1 MTANARS
8 PAVPRPATVRR
19 AYDVCVIGSQLG
31 GVAAGALLARRGYR
45 VLHVD
50 PDGHGTGYEEGG
62 WRIPWGPAIVPALRA
77 LPAAEAILVE
87 LGLATDAVR
96 LLESA
101 RPCLQVLLPRHR
113 VDLSAARAERS
124 AELRREWPGD
134 AAGLEAG
141 LADAR
146 AAFDAEQPF
155 LASFPPLPPRGLGER
170 WRLHRARK
178 LSTLGAGR
186 EALPLAD
193 LGDHP
198 LAAALRAAWPFLAF
212 LDGPPSPFGLAR
224 VLGGALQGSL
234 RPAGGEAAVAALLR
248 RRIAESRGELLGG
261 EGEPAPVS
269 GLELEGGKAA
279 TLKVKGGE
287 SRYAARAFV
296 FAGDATALGTLVG
309 DPERLRKWLEPA
321 APVGRL
327 RSLAWVVRGNALPA
341 PLGDL
346 SLAVPADGIPVLL
359 QVLPALRSGP
369 KGHESSPGEKVLVA
383 ATPARGVGEADPEA
397 TSRLHRTVAEFLPFL
412 DRATVHASDPGN
424 RPGARAFHPLL
435 AARPDRKLGVGG
447 LTTTSPIGN
456 LFLAGRE
463 VVPGLGTEGQF
474 HAAWQAAAAVERHLG
489 AKNRPK

>member
-1 MTANARS
+1 MAANTRS

-31 GVAAGALLARRGYR
+31 GVAAGAILARRGYR

-50 PDGHGTGYEEGG
+50 LDGHGTGYEDGG

-87 LGLATDAVR
+87 LGLATDAAR
-96 LLESA
+96 LLEPA
-101 RPCLQVLLPRHR
+101 RPSLQLLLPRHR
-113 VDLSAARAERS
+113 FDLPAARAERT

-134 AAGLEAG
+134 AARLDEA
-141 LADAR
+141 LASVR

-155 LASFPPLPPRGLGER
+155 LASFPPLPARGIGER

-178 LSTLGAGR
+178 LSPSGGGR
-186 EALPLAD
+186 GIVPLAD

-198 LAAALRAAWPFLAF
+198 LAVALRAAWPFLSF
-212 LDGPPSPFGLAR
+212 LDGPPPPLGLAR
-224 VLGGALQGSL
+224 VLGGALQGAL

-269 GLELEGGKAA
+269 GLELEGGKAH

-287 SRYAARAFV
+287 ARYAARAFV
-296 FAGDATALGTLVG
+296 FAGDLPALGALLG
-309 DPERLRKWLEPA
+309 NPERLRKWLEPA
-321 APVGRL
+321 VPARRL
-327 RSLAWVVRGNALPA
+327 QSLAWVVRGDALPA

-346 SLAVPADGIPVLL
+346 ALAVPTDGIPVLL
-359 QVLPALRSGP
+359 QTLPALRAGP
-369 KGHESSPGEKVLVA
+369 KGHEASPTEKILVA
-383 ATPARGVGEADPEA
+383 ATPNRGDGAVDPDA
-397 TSRLHRTVAEFLPFL
+397 TDRLRRTVAEFLPFL
-412 DRATVHASDPGN
+412 DRATLHASDPGT
-424 RPGARAFHPLL
+424 RPGALAFHPLL
-435 AARPDRKLGVGG
+435 AVRSDRVLGVGG
-447 LTTTSPIGN
+447 VSTVSPVGN

-463 VVPGLGTEGQF
+463 VLPGLGTEGQF
-474 HAAWQAAAAVERHLG
+474 HSAWQAAAAVERQLG

>member
-1 MTANARS
+1 MAANTRS
-8 PAVPRPATVRR
+8 PVIPRPAPVRR

-50 PDGHGTGYEEGG
+50 LDGHGTGYDDAG
-62 WRIPWGPAIVPALRA
+62 WRIPWGPAIIPALRA

-87 LGLATDAVR
+87 LGLATDAARV
-96 LLESA
+96 LEVA
-101 RPCLQVLLPRHR
+101 RPTLQILLPRHR
-113 VDLSAARAERS
+113 VDLPAARAERT
-124 AELRREWPGD
+124 AELRREWPVD
-134 AAGLEAG
+134 SDRLDAG
-141 LADAR
+141 LAAVR

-155 LASFPPLPPRGLGER
+155 LASLPPIPPRGLGAR

-178 LSTLGAGR
+178 LSPSAGGHGPV
-186 EALPLAD
+186 PLEE

-198 LAAALRAAWPFLAF
+198 LAVALRGAWPFLAF
-212 LDGPPSPFGLAR
+212 LDGPPQALGLAR
-224 VLGGALQGSL
+224 ALGGVLHGSL

-269 GLELEGGKAA
+269 GLELEGGDAS
-279 TLKVKGGE
+279 TLTVKGGE
-287 SRYAARAFV
+287 ARYAARAFV
-296 FAGDATALGTLVG
+296 FAGDVSTLGTLVG
-309 DPERLRKWLEPA
+309 NPERVRKWLEPA
-321 APVGRL
+321 TPAGRL
-327 RSLAWVVRGNALPA
+327 RSLAWVVRGDALPA

-346 SLAVPADGIPVLL
+346 ALAVPADGAPVLL
-359 QVLPALRSGP
+359 QTLPALRAGP
-369 KGHESSPGEKVLVA
+369 KGLEASPSERTLVA
-383 ATPARGVGEADPEA
+383 ATPTHGTDEGDPDV
-397 TSRLHRTVAEFLPFL
+397 TTRLRRTVAEFLPFL

-435 AARPDRKLGVGG
+435 AARSDRTLGVGG
-447 LTTTSPIGN
+447 VSTVSPVGN

-463 VVPGLGTEGQF
+463 VLPGLGTEGQF